1 MQFLFFA
8 TEKIIVKKDFPMTE
22 IKMYLDLVGTGKGYQ
37 QPPTRIF
44 KDSHHWLCKQVQVQD
59 ELVLS

>member
-1 MQFLFFA
+1 M
-8 TEKIIVKKDFPMTE
+8 VKKDFPVTE
-22 IKMYLDLVGTGKGYQ
+22 IKMYLDLVGIGKGYQ